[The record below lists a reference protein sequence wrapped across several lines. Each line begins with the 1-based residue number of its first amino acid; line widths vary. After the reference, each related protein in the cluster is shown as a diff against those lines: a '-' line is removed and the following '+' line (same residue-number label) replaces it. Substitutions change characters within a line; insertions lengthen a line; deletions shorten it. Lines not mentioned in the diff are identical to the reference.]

1 MDLNFETIALVE
13 KCLRYSLEFKKTDEY
28 FHEVADD
35 IFDARSLVN
44 GKKDPNVF
52 ETYTQVFDDKHGFIN
67 NLSVLDLIFNEG
79 KFALDYL
86 KNPTKLPFVSL
97 LKLLLKTQFGY
108 DGIMV

>member
-1 MDLNFETIALVE
+1 MPFFEKKHTYLMDLNFETIALVE

-35 IFDARSLVN
+35 IFDTRSLVN
-44 GKKDPNVF
+44 GKKDPNIF
-52 ETYTQVFDDKHGFIN
+52 ESYSQVFDDKHGFIN

-86 KNPTKLPFVSL
+86 KNQKIIV
-97 LKLLLKTQFGY
+97 K
-108 DGIMV
+108 